1 MIINENRQKR
11 DHNHLLCF
19 AAWLCLLVFGDDCWL
34 LASVL
39 PNVSVFSSDFSVEG
53 KHTSETMN
61 LRSVCYTLLRFVRV
75 ISSPA
80 HPIMVSITVFY
91 DVKLFI
97 HDTSPHTKTIFLC
110 LQLVFDDMQWCNSTA
125 LDAVHAILSDTRGSC
140 IFLHLTKDYKPTAGC
155 IALNKKDFMVMLIS

>member
-1 MIINENRQKR
+1 MHKFDEISKERPLFGVISALNQ
-11 DHNHLLCF
+11 
-19 AAWLCLLVFGDDCWL
+19 LCLMVKRRNTPEDVLTVANKLKDVFGDDCWL

-80 HPIMVSITVFY
+80 HPIMVSIIVFY

-97 HDTSPHTKTIFLC
+97 LT
-110 LQLVFDDMQWCNSTA
+110 QA
-125 LDAVHAILSDTRGSC
+125 LTPRLFSC
-140 IFLHLTKDYKPTAGC
+140 VY
-155 IALNKKDFMVMLIS
+155 S